1 MQQLRVVQIMIV
13 VEVVVE
19 QQLQVLKVHHVAQV
33 AMAEQ
38 VQHQVLMVHQLQ
50 EQEVEQEEHK

>member
-1 MQQLRVVQIMIV
+1 V

-33 AMAEQ
+33 VMAEQ
-38 VQHQVLMVHQLQ
+38 VQHQVLMQHQLQ
-50 EQEVEQEEHK
+50 EQVVEVEEHK